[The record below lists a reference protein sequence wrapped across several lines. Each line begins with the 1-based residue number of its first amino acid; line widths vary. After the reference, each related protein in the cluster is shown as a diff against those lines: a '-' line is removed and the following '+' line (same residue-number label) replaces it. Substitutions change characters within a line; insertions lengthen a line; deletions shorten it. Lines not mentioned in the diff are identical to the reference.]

1 MKSRFLRSKLAVF
14 LILFLIFIG
23 AMVTYSTVYR
33 QESFSREVL
42 LVTNMGNITIGLY
55 DDMPVTTANF
65 INLTERGVYDGTIF
79 HRVVYDFVIQGG
91 DPTATGQGDPSI
103 ASIPDE
109 LPNRHS
115 NSAGAVAMAKKSRED
130 GTAEP
135 NSASSQFFIN
145 LEDNGDQLNAEYSVF
160 GKVIS
165 GMDVAYSIGNI
176 ETTDER
182 PNQNVTI
189 VKAQIV
195 K

>member
-14 LILFLIFIG
+14 LIVFLVFVG
-23 AMVTYSTVYR
+23 VMVTYSMVYR
-33 QESFSREVL
+33 QESFSRSVL
-42 LVTNMGNITIGLY
+42 LVTSMGNMTIGLY
-55 DDMPVTTANF
+55 DDMNITAANF
-65 INLTERGVYDGTIF
+65 INLTELGVYDGTIF
-79 HRVVYDFVIQGG
+79 HRVVYNFVIQGG
-91 DPTATGQGDPSI
+91 DPTGTGQGDPSI

-115 NSAGAVAMAKKSRED
+115 NSVGAVAMAKKSLQD
-130 GTAEP
+130 GHAQP

-145 LEDNGDQLNAEYSVF
+145 LNDNGGQLNAEYSVF

-165 GMDVAYSIGNI
+165 GMDVAYSIGNV
-176 ETTDER
+176 ETTSER

-189 VKAQIV
+189 IKAQLV